1 MLNTDSFNE
10 FRQKRVNLI
19 ADRYN
24 VDVIILSL
32 PENINYFSD
41 FFPIGMTLL
50 HSVETYLVYNVSD
63 GKMVLI
69 TAASDVPTV
78 LESGYNGEIYP
89 LGDFQF
95 YIPNKDKFSD
105 EISKV
110 LSIRYKDVVEAIY
123 IATMKICPEIKTL
136 FMDEARMP
144 VSTWKGINEKFSHI
158 HFFTDK
164 NIMEEIRK
172 IKHFS
177 EIELLKKS
185 ANIAEN
191 ALMAAISKI
200 TLGMSEYEMEMNYK
214 QEVLKQD
221 AEPYF
226 CVATV
231 GERAAFSDTVNK
243 KYNKVERGSMIR
255 FDFGCIYKGYRS
267 DLARTVIVSG
277 NQKAEKYYDAILKG
291 EEKAIESIAP
301 GITAGEIFNIA
312 VETTR
317 KAGIEHYSR
326 HHVGHGIGVAT
337 YDLPSIKPNDKTIL
351 EENMVLCIETPY
363 YEIGW
368 GGIQVEDTI
377 VVTSKGAAYLSES
390 PRALI
395 KIEL

>member
-123 IATMKICPEIKTL
+123 IAIMKICPEIKTL

-144 VSTWKGINEKFSHI
+144 VSTWKGINEKFSHV

-214 QEVLKQD
+214 LEVLKQD

>member
-1 MLNTDSFNE
+1 MLNADSFNE
-10 FRQKRVNLI
+10 FRKKRVNLI

-32 PENINYFSD
+32 PENINYFSG
-41 FFPIGMTLL
+41 FFPTGMAML

-63 GKMVLI
+63 GQMVLI
-69 TAASDVPTV
+69 TAASDLPTV

-89 LGDFQF
+89 LGDFKF

-105 EISKV
+105 EVRKG
-110 LSIRYKDVVEAIY
+110 LSARYGDIAEAIY
-123 IATMKICPEIKTL
+123 TATMKICPGIKTL
-136 FMDEARMP
+136 FVDEARMP
-144 VSTWKGINEKFSHI
+144 VSTWNSIRGKLSHV

-164 NIMEEIRK
+164 NIIEEIRK
-172 IKHFS
+172 VKHFS
-177 EIELLKKS
+177 EIELLRKS

-191 ALMAAISKI
+191 ALMIAISKI
-200 TLGMSEYEMEMNYK
+200 TIGMSEYEIEMNYK
-214 QEVLKQD
+214 QEVLKQG

-226 CVATV
+226 CVATID
-231 GERAAFSDTVNK
+231 ERAAFSDTINQK
-243 KYNKVERGSMIR
+243 NNKVERGSMIR
-255 FDFGCIYKGYRS
+255 FDFGCIYNGYRS

-277 NQKAEKYYDAILKG
+277 NKKAERYYDAILEG

-301 GITAGEIFNIA
+301 GITAEEIFNIA

-317 KAGIEHYSR
+317 RAGIEHYSR

-337 YDLPSIKPNDKTIL
+337 YDLPSIKPNDKTVL

-377 VVTSKGAAYLSES
+377 VVTSTGAEYLSKS
-390 PRALI
+390 PRTLI
-395 KIEL
+395 NIEL